1 MGVRTGTGTG
11 RWLCRRR
18 DAEERPELWPFLP
31 VFPKLP
37 LSLLVSRATLSHLL
51 SRRSDK
57 DKKQQPRARET
68 NKGRNYKEISAN
80 STLSPFR
87 GNSSVNQLT
96 KWLAFN

>member
-11 RWLCRRR
+11 RWLWRRLCRRR

-57 DKKQQPRARET
+57 DKKTITESKRDKRREKT
-68 NKGRNYKEISAN
+68 IKKYPLIL
-80 STLSPFR
+80 LSHPL
-87 GNSSVNQLT
+87 VVTVQ
-96 KWLAFN
+96 

>member
-11 RWLCRRR
+11 RWLWRRLCRRR

-68 NKGRNYKEISAN
+68 NEGRK
-80 STLSPFR
+80 L
-87 GNSSVNQLT
+87 
-96 KWLAFN
+96 